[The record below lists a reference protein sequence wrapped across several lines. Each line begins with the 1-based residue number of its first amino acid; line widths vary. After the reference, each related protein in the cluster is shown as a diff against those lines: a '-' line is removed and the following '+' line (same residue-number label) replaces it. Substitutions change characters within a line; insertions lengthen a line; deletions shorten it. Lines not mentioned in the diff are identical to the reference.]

1 MYQGLC
7 LEFETAGAV
16 CSIEESSRV
25 PICGFPAAITS
36 DSKNGD
42 TLPTAYS
49 RKCVTVFLNQTIL
62 DEGIAKKCKKK
73 FTVAFF

>member
-49 RKCVTVFLNQTIL
+49 RKCVTVFLNQTISL
-62 DEGIAKKCKKK
+62 TDHRICLSS
-73 FTVAFF
+73 VSLRC

>member
-49 RKCVTVFLNQTIL
+49 RKCVTVFLNQTISL
-62 DEGIAKKCKKK
+62 TDHRICLSSASLRC
-73 FTVAFF
+73 